1 MRNSVIVRR
10 KSGWVA
16 VVVASSV
23 LGALLT
29 APGCGTKTETPSEVG
44 TASIPGPAKAKEAA
58 AVTAA
63 KDAKPA
69 VTKSDPMH
77 PVIVIDTSLGPITVT
92 LDREHAPVT
101 AEHFL
106 WYVNRGHYD
115 QTIFHQVLK
124 NHAILGGGY
133 AISMKEK
140 PAQRTV
146 HNEANNGL
154 KNVRGTI
161 GMVRRPDVIN
171 STTCQFYI
179 NLAENKNLDYQGE
192 TPEKYGYC
200 VFGQVDPESMPVVDK
215 IAAVPVRDEGD
226 FERTPVQPVVINKLI
241 QAR

>member
-1 MRNSVIVRR
+1 MRYSVIIRR

-16 VVVASSV
+16 IVVASFV

-29 APGCGTKTETPSEVG
+29 APGCGTKTETQSEAG
-44 TASIPGPAKAKEAA
+44 TASIPGPAKAKETTT
-58 AVTAA
+58 VTAA
-63 KDAKPA
+63 KEAKPA
-69 VTKSDPMH
+69 VTKSDPLH

-92 LDREHAPVT
+92 LDREKAYVT
-101 AEHFL
+101 VDHFL
-106 WYVNRGHYD
+106 WNVNRGQYD

-124 NHAILGGGY
+124 DHAILGGGFTPG
-133 AISMKEK
+133 MKEK
-140 PAQRTV
+140 PAPRTI

-171 STTCQFYI
+171 SATCQLYI